1 MASVSSASF
10 VPIKTK
16 ASAALKEKADEAFK
30 VTVFEPKKAAL
41 QKKRT
46 AQSTRPKAP
55 PKKKEADSEKP
66 KSDAEDDDEDDLDD
80 IFSDLPRRKPKRKE
94 DPTEFDM
101 SKARRDI
108 INFGFTGFDKESKHE
123 ASVRLAIK
131 LGAKPPKNQYRN
143 YRELLEEKKAVKEQ
157 DGDTAAKRRHGH
169 MAYGAVQSY
178 NKYHQ
183 RQREKQRN
191 PTSIMKH
198 YGKAKPRIGNK

>member
-1 MASVSSASF
+1 MANANKAGF

-16 ASAALKEKADEAFK
+16 ASIALKEKAEDTFK

-46 AQSTRPKAP
+46 AQSRPKLAAA
-55 PKKKEADSEKP
+55 PKKEDSEKP
-66 KSDAEDDDEDDLDD
+66 KSDEEDDEDDLDD
-80 IFSDLPRRKPKRKE
+80 IFSDLPRKKPKRKE
-94 DPTEFDM
+94 DPTVFDM
-101 SKARRDI
+101 SKARREI
-108 INFGFTGFDKESKHE
+108 MNFGFTGFDKESKHE

-143 YRELLEEKKAVKEQ
+143 YRELLEEKKAAKEQ
-157 DGDTAAKRRHGH
+157 DGDTAAKRRHGQ
-169 MAYGAVQSY
+169 MAYGAIQSY
-178 NKYHQ
+178 NKYQQ

-198 YGKAKPRIGNK
+198 YGIAKPRIGKK